1 MTPRHVAL
9 LMAALAAIA
18 LWQWTLIPEPVMQQA
33 VGPRLFPALVVAA
46 LALVAVLYGL
56 SAWRGRQVDLSHED
70 GQSALPGAQGR
81 LLSVLGG
88 GLAFMLLVVPLG
100 FVIPATL
107 CGMGVARGFDAP
119 LGWRSALINF
129 LVAGAFWT
137 LFAQILGVG
146 LGPALPWGI

>member
-18 LWQWTLIPEPVMQQA
+18 FWQWTLIPEPVMQQA
-33 VGPRLFPALVVAA
+33 VGPRLFTALVVAA
-46 LALVAVLYGL
+46 LALVAVLYGV
-56 SAWRGRQVDLSHED
+56 SAWRGRQIDLSHED

-119 LGWRSALINF
+119 LGWRSALINL
-129 LVAGAFWT
+129 LVAAAFWT